1 MSTFARIYIDLLN
14 LGSQPSS
21 DGDAKTMC
29 KQAINRTYRRIGSLT
44 GQDTRRREFTFTSV
58 ASTSK
63 FGLPLYVREILNIEE
78 STNTRRLIPITPSQY
93 DERYVA
99 STQTGDPTHYYNF
112 GDFGV
117 QRQPASALTLVFSSS
132 NANDTGKLRVTGLNG
147 STVLVSELVT
157 LSGTSNVTTTNSY
170 NPAMRIVKQTATLS
184 NINGNI
190 TVTDGSNTLAVI
202 PFWVNAPTYQWIE
215 FFPIPDSAIT
225 YTVRALSY
233 LPDLVNDEDWPEI
246 DEDYHDLLL
255 YGAGMEVLPSFGKAD
270 VAALFKRMYDEMLKR
285 YLGEVANDQP
295 NVIKVFHEVQLGS
308 ILPAR
313 PLIPGVDFLA
323 S

>member
-1 MSTFARIYIDLLN
+1 MSTFARIYTDLLN
-14 LGSQPSS
+14 LGSQPTGA
-21 DGDAKTMC
+21 GDAQTMC
-29 KQAINRTYRRIGSLT
+29 KQAINRVYRRIGSLT
-44 GQDTRRREFTFTSV
+44 GQDTRRREFTFASV

-63 FGLPLYVREILNIEE
+63 YGLPLYVREILNMEE
-78 STNTRRLIPITPSQY
+78 STNTRRLIPISPSQF
-93 DERYVA
+93 DEKYVA

-132 NANDTGKLRVTGLNG
+132 NANDTGKMRVTGLNG

-157 LSGTSNVTTTNSY
+157 LNGTSNVTTTNSY
-170 NPAMRIVKQTATLS
+170 ATVIRIVKQTATLA
-184 NINGNI
+184 NINGNVTI
-190 TVTDGSNTLAVI
+190 TDGTNTLAVI
-202 PFWVNAPTYQWIE
+202 PFWVDAPTYQWIE

-225 YTVRALSY
+225 YTVRALAY
-233 LPDLVNDEDWPEI
+233 LPDLINNEDWPEI

-255 YGAGMEVLPSFGKAD
+255 YGAGVEVLPSFGKAD
-270 VAALFKRMYDEMLKR
+270 VAVLFKKMYDDMLKR
-285 YLGEVANDQP
+285 YLGEVAKDQP
-295 NVIKVFHEVQLGS
+295 NVIKVFHEVQLGP

-313 PLIPGVDFLA
+313 PLIPGVDYLA